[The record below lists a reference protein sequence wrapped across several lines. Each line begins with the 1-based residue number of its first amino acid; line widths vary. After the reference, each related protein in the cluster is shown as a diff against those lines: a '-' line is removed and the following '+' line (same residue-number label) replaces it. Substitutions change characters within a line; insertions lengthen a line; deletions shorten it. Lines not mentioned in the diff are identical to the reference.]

1 MSPDQQSGAV
11 APEAAPAFSVGGK
24 LRWFVLAAVVI
35 AADLV
40 SKQLVFEPLVM
51 GKAEYLIGE
60 WFGLTKVWNPG
71 MMWGLFP
78 DHPELLVWGRVLASL
93 AVVGMI
99 LNTPR
104 RSRLLLFA
112 LGLVLGG
119 ALGNIYDG
127 FVFGQVRDFLMV
139 DLDLPGFDPFPIFNV
154 ADSAISVG
162 VVLLALGMI
171 FEGRSGAADSSDD
184 GGPVG
189 DRDPL

>member
-1 MSPDQQSGAV
+1 MSPAEQS
-11 APEAAPAFSVGGK
+11 AAMTHESTSSVGLSGK
-24 LRWFVLAAVVI
+24 LRWFVLAALVI

-51 GKAEYLIGE
+51 GRHEFLIGE

-78 DHPELLVWGRVLASL
+78 DHPEVLVWGRVLASL
-93 AVVGMI
+93 AVVVMI

-104 RSRLLLFA
+104 GSRLLLFA

-119 ALGNIYDG
+119 AVGNIYDG

-162 VVLLALGMI
+162 VVLLALGML
-171 FEGRSGAADSSDD
+171 FEGRKPADDD
-184 GGPVG
+184 AP
-189 DRDPL
+189 DESPAL